1 MEAWCAVSDARWG
14 WGPRWRWR
22 GTAGFRIH
30 LEVGLFL
37 CSSSCSL
44 ITVYFSFPTLFLR
57 FFFFLMWSIFK
68 VFIEFV
74 ANIAYVVYAL
84 ALLVMRH
91 VRYYFP
97 EQV

>member
-1 MEAWCAVSDARWG
+1 MALERNG
-14 WGPRWRWR
+14 WVQDTFGSGALPV
-22 GTAGFRIH
+22 FFQ
-30 LEVGLFL
+30 LFPDH
-37 CSSSCSL
+37 SL
-44 ITVYFSFPTLFLR
+44 LFFPHSFFKI